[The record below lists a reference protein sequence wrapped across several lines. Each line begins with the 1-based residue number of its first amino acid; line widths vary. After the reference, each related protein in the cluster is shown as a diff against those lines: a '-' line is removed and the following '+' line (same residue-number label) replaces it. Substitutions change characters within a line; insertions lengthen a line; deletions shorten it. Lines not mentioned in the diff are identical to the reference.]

1 MIERDAG
8 MTLAPKMT
16 VTRWREVR
24 QDIVDDRDIEA
35 DLGVESPWAER
46 SPIAE
51 ALPAV
56 RRVGIAADEAR
67 AAVTA
72 AYAEFQREIFS
83 FSLHGARDEEVAEDV
98 TQEAFLRLLREI
110 AAGRS
115 PDNVRAWLYR
125 VAGNLLISRG
135 RRQSVAQR
143 WLGALARSEVTDVS
157 PERVAVDRERHED
170 LEAALA
176 KLPADARVG
185 VLMAAQGFSGREIAE
200 SIGRSEQAT
209 RTMLCRARIQLR
221 HLLDPSEDH

>member
-1 MIERDAG
+1 
-8 MTLAPKMT
+8 MT
-16 VTRWREVR
+16 VGFEGSVTSWRIPRESGVDEHDGGTRTVSPDSSEVLERGAATPSIRILADGSRSALEYVAEAYDEHQREVYSFALH
-24 QDIVDDRDIEA
+24 VT
-35 DLGVESPWAER
+35 R
-46 SPIAE
+46 SPE
-51 ALPAV
+51 A
-56 RRVGIAADEAR
+56 
-67 AAVTA
+67 
-72 AYAEFQREIFS
+72 
-83 FSLHGARDEEVAEDV
+83 AEDV
-98 TQEAFLRLLREI
+98 AQETFLRLLRE
-110 AAGRS
+110 AREHRP

-125 VAGNLLISRG
+125 VAGNLAISRG

-143 WLGALARSEVTDVS
+143 WLGALVRSEVTDVS

-185 VLMAAQGFSGREIAE
+185 VLMAAQGFSGREIAA